1 MTNYESYDNMFSE
14 TKITN
19 KIGGKNMKKVWI
31 VVTSFNDI
39 PKILGV
45 YSTKEKAEKIAYTQK
60 FWCNVIEKEID
71 K

>member
-1 MTNYESYDNMFSE
+1 MTNYVSYDNMISE
-14 TKITN
+14 TKIAN